1 MKRAPLL
8 LVGLALALILLA
20 SCQPAPSTPA
30 TEPGQATAT
39 AAGAVS
45 TRAPEATAAPTNQ
58 PSRPTAT
65 PPAQRP
71 SPTPFIEERLIELEW
86 PENLR
91 LGESDLVR
99 LALLPAEEGYV
110 AQAEFPEHPVETQSV
125 PVQRPDGYDLYAVAR
140 LDGVGFEISP
150 TGDQPRLLP
159 PGEGVSWRWSLA
171 ARQPGMQRLT
181 VSLILRW
188 EPQNGV
194 LARPQESTAFG
205 RGLDVRVSSFLGL
218 TRSQALALGL
228 VSLAGSFGLG
238 MVGLIS
244 RRSKPVPL
252 NQVAPNNRLAIEAGA
267 GMALAAE
274 ERRLLQALFRRYAR
288 LVLEGEFLSGYS
300 GARTFLARPVQSGGA
315 SDALTIVK
323 IGPRKG
329 IQDEFDNYERFVKDR
344 LPPVTARIQHP
355 PLAVAGSE
363 RAALQYTCINEPGRR
378 PLSLRQALLNDPN
391 PGLLLRL
398 FETFGPHWWMQRQPY
413 AFRWGQ
419 EYDRLFPPHL
429 ALEPWPGGTR
439 GLTPA
444 VVDQRLQVSEM
455 APFMVVRVG
464 GGFTAEK
471 RVDGGWTL
479 TWLSA
484 PGHAPLRVRWLSK
497 QPPGGPVLARVADTR
512 WTLLAKW
519 VEGCDLGGL
528 PDPLTVLPGWLDEPV
543 NGTRATIHGDLN
555 LENVLVGP
563 GSLVWLIDFAQTRE
577 GHPLFDFAH
586 LSAELVAHVL
596 APRAGSLEA
605 FRKML
610 LAGDE
615 PLLGAVEAISARCL
629 FDTARPAEFYRAAA
643 LACLGTIKYPNRS
656 PLARQCLYLAAAW
669 YAARA
674 EGKLV

>member
-1 MKRAPLL
+1 MKRVSLL
-8 LVGLALALILLA
+8 LIGLLFAVIILA
-20 SCQPAPSTPA
+20 SCSPAMTPPA

-45 TRAPEATAAPTNQ
+45 TQAPQATAAPTYA
-58 PSRPTAT
+58 PTAT

-110 AQAEFPEHPVETQSV
+110 AQAEFPEHPLETQSV

-150 TGDQPRLLP
+150 NGDQPRLLP

-181 VSLILRW
+181 VNLILRW
-188 EPQNGV
+188 EPQAETR
-194 LARPQESTAFG
+194 ARPRESTAFG

-228 VSLAGSFGLG
+228 VSLAGSFGLDL
-238 MVGLIS
+238 VGLIG
-244 RRSKPVPL
+244 RRSKPAPL
-252 NQVAPNNRLAIEAGA
+252 NQAAPNSRLVIEAGA

-378 PLSLRQALLNDPN
+378 PLSLRQALLDEPN
-391 PGLLLRL
+391 PSLLLRL

-439 GLTPA
+439 GLTPP

-455 APFMVVRVG
+455 APFMVVRIG
-464 GGFTAEK
+464 GGFTSEK

-479 TWLSA
+479 TWPAA
-484 PGHAPLRVRWLSK
+484 PGHAPLRARWLSK

-512 WTLLAKW
+512 WTLMAKW
-519 VEGCDLGGL
+519 VEGCDLGDL

-605 FRKML
+605 FREML

-615 PLLGAVEAISARCL
+615 PLLDAVEAISARCL

-674 EGKLV
+674 ERRTVHE